1 MHMCMHMHMC
11 VHMHMHMHNPRKL
24 LRSLSRA
31 PTTRT
36 MPALLAPSNMFPID
50 PSLSAMGESES
61 AGSYVAHD
69 MGKNRPQPYRGSS
82 RPSTAEHPAS
92 SMRLEVQALTAR
104 VSMLQQQLAD
114 ASPADELQ
122 QLQQLCGK
130 LAALD
135 KVPLRHCTT
144 AAPATHRA
152 QRAAF

>member
-1 MHMCMHMHMC
+1 MPR
-11 VHMHMHMHNPRKL
+11 VGVLPRYNPRKL
-24 LRSLSRA
+24 CAALFAWALTHTESG
-31 PTTRT
+31 T

-135 KVPLRHCTT
+135 KVPLRHCAT

-152 QRAAF
+152 RRAAS